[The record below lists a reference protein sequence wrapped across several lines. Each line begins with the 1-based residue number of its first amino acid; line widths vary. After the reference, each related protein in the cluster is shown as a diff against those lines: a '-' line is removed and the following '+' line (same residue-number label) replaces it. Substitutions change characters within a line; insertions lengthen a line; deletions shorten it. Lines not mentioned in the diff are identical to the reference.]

1 MSVCMDTHIYL
12 CVCGICVCG
21 IGSYGTAV
29 LRVNGDGESMS
40 PVHCSGA
47 VRECASGHTRLLVCA
62 SSGRIWTVCPA
73 A

>member
-1 MSVCMDTHIYL
+1 MSVWIHTSTYV
-12 CVCGICVCG
+12 CVASVCVV
-21 IGSYGTAV
+21 SDHMGTAV

-47 VRECASGHTRLLVCA
+47 VRECSSGHTRLLVCA